1 MTDDPQL
8 GFAGMGLEP
17 TPEAHVRNVM
27 LGSGP
32 WPATN
37 LQRELLRI
45 LLYHLGAQRAISL
58 HALMV
63 KLEPRFH
70 PTPTEREIKD
80 AIRSLV
86 VDFKV
91 RIGASRGKPV
101 GYFLVTTPEEARDAA
116 SPYISEMHQ
125 LARRVRVLL
134 DPHDLGELA
143 GQQWLKNLLN
153 ETEPE
158 PDPKEAA

>member
-1 MTDDPQL
+1 MTEDSQL

-17 TPEAHVRNVM
+17 TPEAHARNVM
-27 LGSGP
+27 LGCGP
-32 WPATN
+32 WQATD

-45 LLYHLGAQRAISL
+45 LLYHSGAQRAISL
-58 HALMV
+58 RDLIV
-63 KLEPRFH
+63 KLNRLITPI
-70 PTPTEREIKD
+70 PTEREIKD

-91 RIGASRGKPV
+91 RIGASRSKPF
-101 GYFLVTTPEEARDAA
+101 GYFFVTTPQEARDAA
-116 SPYISEMHQ
+116 HLYISEIRE

-143 GQQWLKNLLN
+143 GQQWITNLL
-153 ETEPE
+153 TE

>member
-1 MTDDPQL
+1 MINDPQL

-17 TPEAHVRNVM
+17 TPDAHARNVM

-32 WPATN
+32 WPATD

-45 LLYHLGAQRAISL
+45 LLYHQGAQLAISL
-58 HALMV
+58 HDLMV
-63 KLEPRFH
+63 KLERIVKN
-70 PTPTEREIKD
+70 TPTEREIKE
-80 AIRSLV
+80 AVRSLV

-91 RIGASRGKPV
+91 RIGSSRSKPF
-101 GYFLVTTPEEARDAA
+101 GYFFVTTPQEARDAA
-116 SPYISEMHQ
+116 HIFISEIRE

-134 DPHDLGELA
+134 DPHDLGELE
-143 GQQWLKNLLN
+143 GQDWLKPLLS
-153 ETEPE
+153 ETD

>member
-1 MTDDPQL
+1 MSNDPQL
-8 GFAGMGLEP
+8 GFSGMGLEP
-17 TPEAHVRNVM
+17 TPDAHARNVM

-32 WPATN
+32 WPATD

-45 LLYHLGAQRAISL
+45 LLYHSGAQRAIPL

-63 KLEPRFH
+63 KLDRVVKPI
-70 PTPTEREIKD
+70 PTEREIKD

-91 RIGASRGKPV
+91 RIGASRSKPF
-101 GYFLVTTPEEARDAA
+101 GYFFVTTPQEARDAA
-116 SPYISEMHQ
+116 QIYISEIRE

-134 DPHDLGELA
+134 DPHDLVELE
-143 GQQWLKNLLN
+143 GQKLFSD
-153 ETEPE
+153 PG